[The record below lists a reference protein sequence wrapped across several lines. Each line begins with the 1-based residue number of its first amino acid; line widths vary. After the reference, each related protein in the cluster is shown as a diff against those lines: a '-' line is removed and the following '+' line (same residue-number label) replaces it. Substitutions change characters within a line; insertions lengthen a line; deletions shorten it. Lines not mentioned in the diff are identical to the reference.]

1 MDFLDKKDLTFTEKS
16 YIVATQQYMIKDNEE
31 GKVSYTNKELS
42 ELILISPSTISR
54 VNHSLQDKGYLNG
67 ASEITK
73 KFQLRKLD
81 QLFIWKFRQQDEKFA
96 KIENAL
102 YEIVEQNKQLKKKIE
117 LLEKKNNIK
126 DDSYIIKL

>member
-1 MDFLDKKDLTFTEKS
+1 
-16 YIVATQQYMIKDNEE
+16 MIKDDEE

-42 ELILISPSTISR
+42 ELIQMSPSTISR

-81 QLFIWKFRQQDEKFA
+81 QLFIWKFKQQDEKFA